1 MKKIPEWDPAVTEQF
16 IRKARIRISV
26 QPIQLY
32 YNYAP
37 TNDWENKFKE
47 DVRII
52 GTKESHNK
60 LYKNIAAWV
69 QRLIALKQS
78 EKELPEWISNLS
90 ISDLQDIIKR
100 IDFSEGN
107 KSAEEI
113 FAGTDSITEL
123 RVNQIWNIYKS
134 IYSDYEGFIK
144 LLEGLDTDNMFN
156 LYSKIFANY
165 HQTDFDKTYRTN
177 NVPVNL
183 NYTADN
189 NFVYERGWSVMSYY
203 DYEQG
208 LDSIFSEATEEASTE
223 LTQET
228 IETVQEQVNE
238 TAENLVMESANP
250 EEDILTEECMDLLD
264 EYNDYVHSFVH
275 FVRQE
280 NNGIFVTRQN
290 IDSGNPVTYKLQLGN
305 QVKSF
310 TFSGDVAE
318 KLDAYMNNGKNTA
331 IFDKMKNKYQL
342 ISSVKELLDIL
353 TAGEEC

>member
-1 MKKIPEWDPAVTEQF
+1 
-16 IRKARIRISV
+16 
-26 QPIQLY
+26 
-32 YNYAP
+32 
-37 TNDWENKFKE
+37 
-47 DVRII
+47 
-52 GTKESHNK
+52 
-60 LYKNIAAWV
+60 
-69 QRLIALKQS
+69 
-78 EKELPEWISNLS
+78 
-90 ISDLQDIIKR
+90 
-100 IDFSEGN
+100 
-107 KSAEEI
+107 
-113 FAGTDSITEL
+113 
-123 RVNQIWNIYKS
+123 
-134 IYSDYEGFIK
+134 
-144 LLEGLDTDNMFN
+144 
-156 LYSKIFANY
+156 
-165 HQTDFDKTYRTN
+165 
-177 NVPVNL
+177 
-183 NYTADN
+183 
-189 NFVYERGWSVMSYY
+189 MSYY

-228 IETVQEQVNE
+228 IETVQEQVNG

-290 IDSGNPVTYKLQLGN
+290 IDSGNPVTYKLQLWN

>member
-1 MKKIPEWDPAVTEQF
+1 
-16 IRKARIRISV
+16 
-26 QPIQLY
+26 
-32 YNYAP
+32 
-37 TNDWENKFKE
+37 
-47 DVRII
+47 
-52 GTKESHNK
+52 
-60 LYKNIAAWV
+60 
-69 QRLIALKQS
+69 
-78 EKELPEWISNLS
+78 
-90 ISDLQDIIKR
+90 
-100 IDFSEGN
+100 
-107 KSAEEI
+107 
-113 FAGTDSITEL
+113 
-123 RVNQIWNIYKS
+123 
-134 IYSDYEGFIK
+134 
-144 LLEGLDTDNMFN
+144 
-156 LYSKIFANY
+156 
-165 HQTDFDKTYRTN
+165 
-177 NVPVNL
+177 
-183 NYTADN
+183 
-189 NFVYERGWSVMSYY
+189 MSYY

-228 IETVQEQVNE
+228 IETVQEQVNG

-290 IDSGNPVTYKLQLGN
+290 IDTGNPVTYKLQLGN